1 MPDASLRP
9 TMRFDLAGRFI
20 LSAEPDAAAAEDVRA
35 YFKEANEGFLARGP
49 QGDGG
54 AVAVAAVEGKEVRV
68 ELETTGRVRAHEAM
82 LRLRKGLAERVGK
95 KHRLGVREV
104 VIDDYEVGFTAD
116 RPAKTPFTIPFA
128 KALRFDG
135 HEVTM
140 ELEDVSDDFL
150 GSNGVDRMINLVKE
164 KIDHQYYEGKGE
176 MHHLLYAS
184 PRREPAW
191 GEDPSEA
198 MLEREWL
205 KQGPTKGKWF
215 FRAQAAHVLRTMER
229 IAVEEILKPLGFEE
243 VILPHHVSLETW
255 IRTGHAH
262 GVPNEIYYVVEPK
275 TRDAA
280 AWERY
285 RDLMKITRKVPEEE
299 LMRNLSAPVAGICY
313 AQCENVYWSLQQ
325 KTIADASLPVKVFDR
340 TAVSNR
346 YESGGRHGIER
357 VDEFH
362 RIEPVYVGTREQLLD
377 LRKQLLDRY
386 TRVFN
391 DVLELEWRIA
401 SVTPFYMSHSG
412 LGDVASAEGE
422 QRREKTLDD
431 MPETGTLDFEAWL
444 PYRGT
449 RDESEWLEFQ
459 NLSIVGKKYTDAFN
473 IKGQKADLWSGCSG
487 IGLERWTV
495 AFLAQKGLDP
505 EKWPAEFRKRAGPV
519 PEGIRFL

>member
-1 MPDASLRP
+1 MQ
-9 TMRFDLAGRFI
+9 FDLSGRFI
-20 LSAEPDAAAAEDVRA
+20 LSGEGDAAKDDVAA
-35 YFKEANEGFLARGP
+35 YFQEANAGFLATTP
-49 QGDGG
+49 TGDGG
-54 AVAVAAVEGKEVRV
+54 VVSEWSVAGKEVRV
-68 ELETTGRVRAHEAM
+68 ELETKGKMRAHDAM

-95 KHRLGVREV
+95 KHRLGVRDMT
-104 VIDDYEVGFTAD
+104 IDSYEVTFTAE
-116 RPAKTPFTIPFA
+116 RAPKTPFTIPFA

-135 HEVTM
+135 TEVTI
-140 ELEDVSDDFL
+140 ELGDVSQDFIY
-150 GSNGVDRMINLVKE
+150 GNAVDRMINLVHE
-164 KIDHQYYEGKGE
+164 KIGHQYYEGKAE
-176 MHHLLYAS
+176 MHHVLYES
-184 PRREPAW
+184 GKRDTAW
-191 GEDPSEA
+191 DADPSEE
-198 MLEREWL
+198 MLKRDWL

-215 FRAQAAHVLRTMER
+215 FRAQAAHIFRTMER

-243 VILPHHVSLETW
+243 VVLPHHVSLETW

-275 TRDAA
+275 TRDVA

-285 RDLMKITRKVPEEE
+285 RDIMKITRQVPEEE
-299 LMRNLSAPVAGICY
+299 LMANLAAPVAGICY

-325 KTIADASLPVKVFDR
+325 KTVADASLPIKVFDR

-362 RIEPVYVGTREQLLD
+362 RIEPVYIGTRDQLID
-377 LRKQLLDRY
+377 LRKKLLERY
-386 TRVFN
+386 THVFN
-391 DVLELEWRIA
+391 DVLELEWRVA

-412 LGDVASAEGE
+412 IGDIANAEREG
-422 QRREKTLDD
+422 RKEKTLDD
-431 MPETGTLDFEAWL
+431 APETGTLDFEAWL
-444 PYRGT
+444 PYRGS
-449 RDESEWLEFQ
+449 REESEWLEFQ

-505 EKWPAEFRKRAGPV
+505 EKWPAEFRKRAGKL
-519 PEGIRFL
+519 PEGISFL

>member
-1 MPDASLRP
+1 MQ
-9 TMRFDLAGRFI
+9 FDLSARFV
-20 LSAEPDAAAAEDVRA
+20 LSADAEPAKADIEA
-35 YFKEANEGFLARGP
+35 YFAEANTTFMARSAT
-49 QGDGG
+49 GDGG
-54 AVAVAAVEGKEVRV
+54 VATVTGVSGKEVAV
-68 ELETTGRVRAHEAM
+68 ELATTGRTRAHEQL

-95 KHRLGVREV
+95 KHKLGVRDI
-104 VIDDYEVGFTAD
+104 VIDAYEVTFELE

-135 HEVTM
+135 TLATM
-140 ELEDVSDDFL
+140 ELEDLSDEFL
-150 GSNGVDRMINLVKE
+150 QANSVDRMMNLVRE
-164 KIDHQYYEGKGE
+164 KVEHQYYEGKGE
-176 MHHLLYAS
+176 MHHQLYAS
-184 PRREPAW
+184 PKRKEAW
-191 GEDPSEA
+191 SKDPSEV

-229 IAVEEILKPLGFEE
+229 IATDEVLKPLGFEE
-243 VILPHHVSLETW
+243 VILPHHVSLDTW

-275 TRDAA
+275 TRDVA

-285 RDLMKITRKVPEEE
+285 RDIMKITRKVPEDE
-299 LMRNLSAPVAGICY
+299 LMKNVNAPVAGICY

-325 KTIADASLPVKVFDR
+325 KTVADASLPIKVFDA

-362 RIEPVYVGTREQLLD
+362 RIEPVYVGTRDQLVD
-377 LRKQLLDRY
+377 LRKKLLERY
-386 TRVFN
+386 MHVFN

-422 QRREKTLDD
+422 KRKEKTLDD
-431 MPETGTLDFEAWL
+431 APDTGTLDFEAWL
-444 PYRGT
+444 PYRGS
-449 RDESEWLEFQ
+449 REESEWLEFQ

-505 EKWPAEFRKRAGPV
+505 EAWPKAFRERVGKMPAG
-519 PEGIRFL
+519 IQFL

>member
-1 MPDASLRP
+1 
-9 TMRFDLAGRFI
+9 MRFDLTGRFL
-20 LSAEPDAAAAEDVRA
+20 LSNDAEPAAADIEA
-35 YFKEANEGFLARGP
+35 YFREANEGFLARNA

-54 AVAVAAVEGKEVRV
+54 VVASVTVQGKEVGI
-68 ELETTGRVRAHEAM
+68 ELETTGRTRAHEAL

-95 KHRLGVREV
+95 KHRLGVRDV
-104 VIDDYEVGFTAD
+104 VIDAYSVTFTSEKK
-116 RPAKTPFTIPFA
+116 PKTTFAIPFA

-135 HEVTM
+135 HEVTL
-140 ELEDVSDDFL
+140 ELEDVSEEFL
-150 GSNGVDRMINLVKE
+150 GSNSIDRMINLVRE
-164 KIDHQYYEGKGE
+164 KIDHQYYEGKTE

-184 PRREPAW
+184 PRRQEAW
-191 GEDPSEA
+191 SKDPSEV
-198 MLEREWL
+198 MLEKEWL

-243 VILPHHVSLETW
+243 VILPHHVSLDTW

-262 GVPNEIYYVVEPK
+262 GVPNEIYYVAEPK
-275 TRDAA
+275 TRDPA

-299 LMRNLSAPVAGICY
+299 LMKNLNAPVAGICY
-313 AQCENVYWSLQQ
+313 AQCENVYWSLGG
-325 KTIADASLPVKVFDR
+325 KTVADASLPIRVYDR

-377 LRKQLLDRY
+377 LRAKLLERY

-391 DVLELEWRIA
+391 DILELEWRVA

-412 LGDVASAEGE
+412 LGDIASAEGE
-422 QRREKTLDD
+422 ARKEKTLADA
-431 MPETGTLDFEAWL
+431 PETGTLDFEAWL
-444 PYRGT
+444 PYRGS
-449 RDESEWLEFQ
+449 REESEWLEFQ

-473 IKGQKADLWSGCSG
+473 IKGQKSDLWTGCSG

-505 EKWPAEFRKRAGPV
+505 ERWPAEFRKRIGALPQ
-519 PEGIRFL
+519 GIQFL

>member
-1 MPDASLRP
+1 MQ
-9 TMRFDLAGRFI
+9 FDLSARFV
-20 LSAEPDAAAAEDVRA
+20 LSADAEPAKADIEA
-35 YFKEANEGFLARGP
+35 YFAEANGGFLAKSAT
-49 QGDGG
+49 GDGG
-54 AVAVAAVEGKEVRV
+54 VVSDVRVAGKEVAIS
-68 ELETTGRVRAHEAM
+68 LETSGRTRAHEQL
-82 LRLRKGLAERVGK
+82 LRLRKGLAEKVGK
-95 KHRLGVREV
+95 KHKLGVRDIAIES
-104 VIDDYEVGFTAD
+104 YEVTFD
-116 RPAKTPFTIPFA
+116 VERPAKKPFTIPFA

-135 HEVTM
+135 TSITM
-140 ELEDVSDDFL
+140 ELEDLSDEFL
-150 GSNGVDRMINLVKE
+150 QANSVDRMLNLVRE
-164 KIDHQYYEGKGE
+164 KVEHQYYEGKTE

-184 PRREPAW
+184 AKRKEAW
-191 GEDPSEA
+191 SKDPSEV

-229 IAVEEILKPLGFEE
+229 IAIEEVLKPLGFEE
-243 VILPHHVSLETW
+243 VMIPHHVSLDTW

-275 TRDAA
+275 TRDVA

-285 RDLMKITRKVPEEE
+285 RDIMKITRKVPEDE
-299 LMRNLSAPVAGICY
+299 LMKNVAVPVAGICY
-313 AQCENVYWSLQQ
+313 AQCENFYWSLQQ
-325 KTIADASLPVKVFDR
+325 KTIADASLPIKIFDA

-362 RIEPVYVGTREQLLD
+362 RIEPVYIGTRDQLVD
-377 LRKQLLDRY
+377 LRKELLAKY
-386 TRVFN
+386 QRVFN
-391 DVLELEWRIA
+391 EILELEWRVA

-412 LGDVASAEGE
+412 MGDAASAEGE
-422 QRREKTLDD
+422 KRKEKTLDD
-431 MPETGTLDFEAWL
+431 APETGTLDFEAWL
-444 PYRGT
+444 PYRGS
-449 RDESEWLEFQ
+449 REDSEWLEFQ

-505 EKWPAEFRKRAGPV
+505 EGWPAEFRKRVGKLPAG
-519 PEGIRFL
+519 IQFL

>member
-1 MPDASLRP
+1 
-9 TMRFDLAGRFI
+9 MRFDLAGRFI
-20 LSAEPDAAAAEDVRA
+20 LSNDAEPAAADIEA
-35 YFKEANEGFLARGP
+35 YFLEAGQGFLARTP

-54 AVAVAAVEGKEVRV
+54 AIASITVQGKEVGI
-68 ELETTGRVRAHEAM
+68 ELETTGRTRAHDAF

-95 KHRLGVREV
+95 KHRLGVRDA
-104 VIDDYEVGFTAD
+104 VIDSYSVAFPVERAPKTA
-116 RPAKTPFTIPFA
+116 FTIPFA
-128 KALRFDG
+128 KALRFG
-135 HEVTM
+135 GGNVTL
-140 ELEDVSDDFL
+140 ELEDVSEEFL
-150 GSNGVDRMINLVKE
+150 GANSIDRMINLVRE
-164 KIDHQYYEGKGE
+164 KIDHQYYEGKTE

-184 PRREPAW
+184 PARPEAW
-191 GEDPSEA
+191 TKDPSEV
-198 MLEREWL
+198 MLEKEWL

-243 VILPHHVSLETW
+243 VILPHHVSLDTW

-262 GVPNEIYYVVEPK
+262 GVPNEIYYVSEPK
-275 TRDAA
+275 TRDPA

-299 LMRNLSAPVAGICY
+299 LLKNLNAPVAGICY
-313 AQCENVYWSLQQ
+313 AQCENVYWSLGG
-325 KTIADASLPVKVFDR
+325 KTVADASLPIRVYDR

-362 RIEPVYVGTREQLLD
+362 RIEPVYIGTREQLLD
-377 LRKQLLDRY
+377 LRAKLLERY

-391 DVLELEWRIA
+391 EILELEWRVA

-412 LGDVASAEGE
+412 MGDIASAEGE
-422 QRREKTLDD
+422 ARKEKTLADA
-431 MPETGTLDFEAWL
+431 PETGTLDFEAWL
-444 PYRGT
+444 PYRGS
-449 RDESEWLEFQ
+449 REESEWLEFQ

-473 IKGQKADLWSGCSG
+473 IKGQKSDLWTGCSG

-505 EKWPAEFRKRAGPV
+505 ERWPAEFRKRIGALPT
-519 PEGIRFL
+519 GIQFL

>member
-1 MPDASLRP
+1 
-9 TMRFDLAGRFI
+9 MRFDLTGRI
-20 LSAEPDAAAAEDVRA
+20 LLSADVEPARDDVAAYA
-35 YFKEANEGFLARGP
+35 KEANEGFLKLNA

-54 AVAVAAVEGKEVRV
+54 TIVSCKPDGKEIHI
-68 ELETTGRVRAHEAM
+68 ELETLGRTRAHDAL
-82 LRLRKGLAERVGK
+82 LRIRKGLAERLGK
-95 KHRLGVREV
+95 THRIGVRDV
-104 VIDDYEVGFTAD
+104 VIDAYEVTFD
-116 RPAKTPFTIPFA
+116 VERPTKTPFTIPYA

-135 HEVTM
+135 TQVTM
-140 ELEDVSDDFL
+140 ELEDVSQDFL
-150 GSNGVDRMINLVKE
+150 QANSVDRMMGLVRE
-164 KIDHQYYEGKGE
+164 KVDHQYYEGKTE
-176 MHHLLYAS
+176 MHHLLYTS
-184 PRREPAW
+184 PKHKEAW
-191 GEDPSEA
+191 TKDPSEV
-198 MLEREWL
+198 MLEKEWL

-255 IRTGHAH
+255 IKTGHAH

-275 TRDAA
+275 TRDVA

-285 RDLMKITRKVPEEE
+285 RDLMKITRKVPEED
-299 LMRNLSAPVAGICY
+299 LMKNINAPVAGICY
-313 AQCENVYWSLQQ
+313 AQCENVYWSLGG
-325 KTIADASLPVKVFDR
+325 KTVADASLPIRVFDK

-362 RIEPVYVGTREQLLD
+362 RIEPVYVGTRDQLLEI
-377 LRKQLLDRY
+377 RTKLLERY
-386 TRVFN
+386 QRVFN
-391 DVLELEWRIA
+391 EILELEWRVA

-422 QRREKTLDD
+422 KRKEKTLADA
-431 MPETGTLDFEAWL
+431 PETGTLDFEAWL

-449 RDESEWLEFQ
+449 REESEWLEFQ

-495 AFLAQKGLDP
+495 AFLAQKGMDP
-505 EKWPAEFRKRAGPV
+505 EQWPAEFRKRVGAMPAGV
-519 PEGIRFL
+519 QFL

>member
-1 MPDASLRP
+1 
-9 TMRFDLAGRFI
+9 MRFDLAGRFL
-20 LSAEPDAAAAEDVRA
+20 LSADAAPVAADVDA
-35 YFKEANEGFLARGP
+35 YFKEANDGFLARTQ

-54 AVAVAAVEGKEVRV
+54 VVSAWKVDGKEVAV
-68 ELETTGRVRAHEAM
+68 ELETSGRTRAHEAL
-82 LRLRKGLAERVGK
+82 LRLRKGLAERLGK
-95 KHRLGVREV
+95 KHRIGVRDV
-104 VIDDYEVGFTAD
+104 VIDEYQVSFDAD
-116 RPAKTPFTIPFA
+116 KPPKAPFTIPFA

-135 HEVTM
+135 TQVTM
-140 ELEDVSDDFL
+140 ELEDVSEAFL
-150 GSNGVDRMINLVKE
+150 SANSVDRMINLVRE
-164 KIDHQYYEGKGE
+164 KIDHQHYEGKGE

-184 PRREPAW
+184 PKRREAW
-191 GEDPSEA
+191 AKDPSEEMIA
-198 MLEREWL
+198 REWL

-229 IAVEEILKPLGFEE
+229 IAVEEILRPLGFEE
-243 VILPHHVSLETW
+243 VILPHHVSLDTW

-275 TRDAA
+275 TRDPA

-285 RDLMKITRKVPEEE
+285 RDLMKITRSVPTEE
-299 LMRNLSAPVAGICY
+299 LMKNVNAPVAGICY
-313 AQCENVYWSLQQ
+313 AQCENVYWSLGG
-325 KTIADASLPVKVFDR
+325 KTVADASLPIKVFDK

-377 LRKQLLDRY
+377 LRASLLERY

-422 QRREKTLDD
+422 KRKEKTLADAPD
-431 MPETGTLDFEAWL
+431 TGTLDFEAWL
-444 PYRGT
+444 PYRGS
-449 RDESEWLEFQ
+449 REESEWLEFQ
-459 NLSIVGKKYTDAFN
+459 NLSIVGKKYTDGFN

-495 AFLAQKGLDP
+495 AFLSQKGLDP
-505 EKWPAEFRKRAGPV
+505 EGWPAEFRKRVGELPKGV
-519 PEGIRFL
+519 QFL

>member
-1 MPDASLRP
+1 
-9 TMRFDLAGRFI
+9 MRFDLEGRFI
-20 LSAEPDAAAAEDVRA
+20 LSNDAEPARADVAACFE
-35 YFKEANEGFLARGP
+35 EANAGFLARSAA
-49 QGDGG
+49 GDGG
-54 AVAVAAVEGKEVRV
+54 VVASWSIEGKEVRV
-68 ELETTGRVRAHEAM
+68 ALETHGRLRAHDAL
-82 LRLRKGLAERVGK
+82 LRLRKLLAERVGK
-95 KHRLGVREV
+95 KHRLGVREMA
-104 VIDDYEVGFTAD
+104 IDAYEITFSME
-116 RPAKTPFTIPFA
+116 RPVKTPFTIPFA

-135 HEVTM
+135 TEATI
-140 ELEDVSDDFL
+140 ELEDLSEDFL
-150 GSNGVDRMINLVKE
+150 FNNSADRMINLVRE
-164 KIDHQYYEGKGE
+164 KVDHQYYEGKTE
-176 MHHLLYAS
+176 MHHELYAS
-184 PRREPAW
+184 PKRKEAW
-191 GEDPSEA
+191 SRDPSEE
-198 MLEREWL
+198 MLAREWL
-205 KQGPTKGKWF
+205 KQGPTKGKWL

-243 VILPHHVSLETW
+243 VILPHHVSLDTW

-275 TRDAA
+275 TRDVA

-285 RDLMKITRKVPEEE
+285 RDLMKITRQVPSDE
-299 LMRNLSAPVAGICY
+299 LMKNVAAPVAGICY
-313 AQCENVYWSLQQ
+313 AQCENVYWSLGG
-325 KTIADASLPVKVFDR
+325 KTIADASLPVKVYDR

-377 LRKQLLDRY
+377 VREKLLERY
-386 TRVFN
+386 ARVFN
-391 DVLELEWRIA
+391 DVLELEWRVA

-422 QRREKTLDD
+422 KRKEKTLKDA
-431 MPETGTLDFEAWL
+431 PETGTLDFEAWL
-444 PYRGT
+444 PYRGS
-449 RDESEWLEFQ
+449 REESEWLEFQ

-505 EKWPAEFRKRAGPV
+505 EGWPAEFRKRVGTLPG
-519 PEGIRFL
+519 GIQFL